1 MGDVGARVGRLL
13 SGACLASLRV
23 ALRRQTIARTDVP
36 DKPGL
41 QAMGQAMGSGS
52 ASDGTAPFAVG
63 QHTYRFG
70 RVAGTMPV
78 AGVANASGRR
88 AGMSASHS
96 VCRRPAV
103 SGGRDERAD
112 KLALTGVPPWQ
123 RPMQATTPQDTSVA
137 ARQGVPV
144 GGDFKLA

>member
-23 ALRRQTIARTDVP
+23 ALRRQTIARTDVS

-70 RVAGTMPV
+70 RV

-112 KLALTGVPPWQ
+112 KLALTGVPPWP